1 MSEFINI
8 GLDFGT
14 HQTKVC
20 IEDSTDPRN
29 ITYRFIKFFEGT
41 KDESYFLP
49 SIVQINE
56 DNTVTYGR
64 MDYETVKR
72 AHGEVKRE
80 PKPVLVLPKMPEKEK
95 YPQKPKEE
103 KVLTFEEFKEKKD
116 LEAREASSKNPPKKL
131 STQALKKM
139 LLKFVN
145 IDLELK
151 KLHAEYD
158 TYVKEATKRI
168 RIQNRKK
175 LENWTQEAE
184 KVDRRNKERQS
195 AWEKECNRLKVKY
208 EVDLKNWFKSL
219 NLISKNIYRYFKIAS
234 FSKSYTW
241 EREIDSIKV
250 SVMYLAYVLFQIYKT
265 VDEDST
271 VQMGIPQSISDTAHS
286 RWQINNA
293 DRIFYSAYR
302 MYKCFDS
309 EEEFL
314 KAKLPDLL
322 EITGRDFTA
331 PDYETEPGLLV
342 LPEAFASLI
351 TLTKE
356 GKISRGLTLLMDIGG
371 GSTDISLFNVIEKRG
386 EYVPNISHILS
397 VHKGL
402 NHLFRL
408 YVEDNEDMTIEDARN
423 AFQKNPDD
431 FEDYIFTFRKELAKE
446 IQDKIYFPLI
456 EAAKRSGISISQI
469 KDALYTRPVI
479 YTGGGGVYDSFVD
492 TMYVFTDPMS
502 MSKDFVSLKNI
513 TNKDLTDE
521 ELSILSVSYGLSVPQ
536 MREPEMTPLAKL
548 FEHIR
553 MESDDRTQYEHGI
566 SDVE

>member
-29 ITYRFIKFFEGT
+29 ITYRFLKFFEGT
-41 KDESYFLP
+41 KDETYFLP

-64 MDYETVKR
+64 LDYETVKR

-80 PKPVLVLPKMPEKEK
+80 AKPVLVLPEKPQKEK
-95 YPQKPKEE
+95 YPERPKEE

-116 LEAREASSKNPPKKL
+116 HEAREANSKKSQKKL

-139 LLKFVN
+139 LLKLTN
-145 IDLELK
+145 IDLELNQ
-151 KLHAEYD
+151 LRSEYGS
-158 TYVKEATKRI
+158 YVKEAENRI
-168 RIQNRKK
+168 RHQHKK
-175 LENWTQEAE
+175 NIEIWTREAE
-184 KVDRRNKERQS
+184 KVDRRNKERLS
-195 AWEKECNRLKVKY
+195 SWEKECKRLKEKH
-208 EVDLKNWFKSL
+208 ETDLKNWFKPLS
-219 NLISKNIYRYFKIAS
+219 LISKNIYRYFKIAS

-241 EREIDSIKV
+241 EREIDSIKI
-250 SVMYLAYVLFQIYKT
+250 SIMYLAYVLFQIYKT

-286 RWQINNA
+286 RWQVNNA
-293 DRIFYSAYR
+293 DRIFYAAYR
-302 MYKCFDS
+302 MYKSFES
-309 EEEFL
+309 EADFL
-314 KAKLPDLL
+314 NAKLPDLL
-322 EITGRDFTA
+322 EIAGRDFTE

-408 YVEDNEDMTIEDARN
+408 YVEDNENMTIEDARN
-423 AFQKNPDD
+423 AFQKKPDD
-431 FEDYIFTFRKELAKE
+431 FEDYIFVFRKELAKE

-456 EAAKRSGISISQI
+456 EAAKRSGITITQI

-479 YTGGGGVYDSFVD
+479 YTGGGGVYDAFID

-521 ELSILSVSYGLSVPQ
+521 ELSILSVSYG
-536 MREPEMTPLAKL
+536 
-548 FEHIR
+548 
-553 MESDDRTQYEHGI
+553 
-566 SDVE
+566 

>member
-1 MSEFINI
+1 
-8 GLDFGT
+8 
-14 HQTKVC
+14 
-20 IEDSTDPRN
+20 
-29 ITYRFIKFFEGT
+29 
-41 KDESYFLP
+41 
-49 SIVQINE
+49 
-56 DNTVTYGR
+56 
-64 MDYETVKR
+64 
-72 AHGEVKRE
+72 
-80 PKPVLVLPKMPEKEK
+80 
-95 YPQKPKEE
+95 
-103 KVLTFEEFKEKKD
+103 
-116 LEAREASSKNPPKKL
+116 
-131 STQALKKM
+131 
-139 LLKFVN
+139 
-145 IDLELK
+145 
-151 KLHAEYD
+151 
-158 TYVKEATKRI
+158 
-168 RIQNRKK
+168 
-175 LENWTQEAE
+175 
-184 KVDRRNKERQS
+184 
-195 AWEKECNRLKVKY
+195 
-208 EVDLKNWFKSL
+208 
-219 NLISKNIYRYFKIAS
+219 
-234 FSKSYTW
+234 
-241 EREIDSIKV
+241 
-250 SVMYLAYVLFQIYKT
+250 MYLAYALFQIYKT
-265 VDEDST
+265 VDKDST

-286 RWQINNA
+286 RWQVNNA

-302 MYKCFDS
+302 MYKYFDN

-322 EITGRDFTA
+322 EIAGRDFTE

-423 AFQKNPDD
+423 VFQKNPDD
-431 FEDYIFTFRKELAKE
+431 FEDYIFAFRKELAKE

-456 EAAKRSGISISQI
+456 EVAKRSGITITQI

-479 YTGGGGVYDSFVD
+479 YTGGGGVYDAFID

-548 FEHIR
+548 FEHIK
-553 MESDDRTQYEHGI
+553 MVSEGHNQYEHGI